1 MPLTSAP
8 AIHYES
14 TGDPSAPPVVLLS
27 GGGAQLISWHVD
39 LVAMLVAR
47 GIRVIRLDNRDV
59 GLSARFGGEDDIDG
73 GYGLGDMGD
82 DVVRVLD
89 ALGLESAHLVGHSM
103 GGMMAQMV
111 AIDHPTRVRSLGLL
125 STIPGRDPRYILH
138 GERPELLV
146 APQRFSREE
155 VVAGAAAFAASTAG
169 QRYPLDVEWNAW
181 AAGEAFDRGYA
192 PEGFS
197 RQWAALLRAPERLEA
212 LRSVTVPAFVFHG
225 RDDDVLHWSSAVD
238 MAEALPRAEL
248 QVHPDLGHYL
258 NAEFWPA
265 LVDGIVRAVAAGEA
279 LRDDA

>member
-39 LVAMLVAR
+39 LVAMLVTR
-47 GIRVIRLDNRDV
+47 GIRVIRMDNRDV
-59 GLSARFGGEDDIDG
+59 GLSARFGDEDDIDG

-111 AIDHPTRVRSLGLL
+111 AIDHPARVRSLGLL

-138 GERPELLV
+138 GERPELRV
-146 APQRFSREE
+146 APQRFSRDE

-169 QRYPLDVEWNAW
+169 HRYPLDVEWNAW

-279 LRDDA
+279 LRADA